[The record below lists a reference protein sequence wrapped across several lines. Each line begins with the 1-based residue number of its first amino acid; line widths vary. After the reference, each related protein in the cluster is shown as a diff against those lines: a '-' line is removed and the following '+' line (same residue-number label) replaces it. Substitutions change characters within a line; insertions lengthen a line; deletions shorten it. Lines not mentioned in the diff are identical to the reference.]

1 MEPVGRILKDTPTRS
16 AQIRA
21 RLEHPVVD
29 ADGHAIEFGPVYLD
43 YLKQV
48 AGPDITERFL
58 AMLEKGG
65 WFRMTPEDR
74 RGKRVA
80 RPSSWTLPT
89 LNTLDRAT
97 AMLPKLFRERMDE
110 FGLDFSMV
118 YSTLALNITRLADEE
133 LRRAT
138 CRALNVMFADIYR
151 DQADRMTPVAAI
163 PAHTPDE
170 AIAELDHSII
180 ELHLKAAM
188 INSNVRR
195 PIQTIAAPEPDL
207 THDASWMATLSMESP
222 YNYDPLWAR
231 CTELGVAV
239 TSHAPS
245 VGWGSRVV
253 SYHYIHNHVGSFAA
267 SGEAFAKAIVLSG
280 VSKRFPTL
288 NFAFLEGGVAW
299 ASELYAGL
307 VSHCGKRNS
316 REMER
321 YDPHN
326 IDKEMLADLFAEYGQ
341 GLVEGRPDPD
351 DPNFVR
357 WPGGW
362 HQLDDDLIAKELDTL
377 GIETA
382 EDLRPLFETNFYFGC
397 EADDPLVA
405 LGFDRRMN
413 PFGSRLKAMF
423 SSDIGHWDVPDMTG
437 VLQEAYE
444 LVEKELLDEEEFGE
458 FTFVHP
464 AMLHAGMN
472 ADFFKGTIVEDAV
485 TKLLEHTDFV
495 ERE

>member
-1 MEPVGRILKDTPTRS
+1 MAPDGRILKGGPTRS

-65 WFRMTPEDR
+65 WFRMTSEER
-74 RGKRVA
+74 RHKRVA

-110 FGLDFSMV
+110 FGLDFSVV

-180 ELHLKAAM
+180 ELGLKAAM

-195 PIQTIAAPEPDL
+195 PIETIADRDPDFAR
-207 THDASWMATLSMESP
+207 DASWMDTLCMESP
-222 YNYDPLWAR
+222 YDYDPLWTR

-267 SGEAFAKAIVLSG
+267 SGEAFAKAVVLSG

-307 VSHCGKRNS
+307 VGHCGKRSS

-326 IDKEMLADLFAEYGQ
+326 IDAGMLADLFAEYGQ

-351 DPNFVR
+351 DPSFVR

-362 HQLDDDLIAKELDTL
+362 HQLDDDLIANELDAL

-382 EDLRPLFETNFYFGC
+382 ENLRPLFEPNFYFGC

-423 SSDIGHWDVPDMTG
+423 SSDIGHWDVPDMTR

-485 TKLLEHTDFV
+485 ATLLDHAVAV
-495 ERE
+495 EPE

>member
-1 MEPVGRILKDTPTRS
+1 MAPDGQDQRDPGKSARIRS
-16 AQIRA
+16 Q
-21 RLEHPVVD
+21 LDHPVID

-48 AGPDITERFL
+48 AGPEITERFL
-58 AMLEKGG
+58 AMLEEGG
-65 WFRMTPEDR
+65 WFRMTPDDR
-74 RGKRVA
+74 RRRRVA

-97 AMLPKLFRERMDE
+97 AMLPRLLRARMDD
-110 FGLDFSMV
+110 FGLDFTLV
-118 YSTLALNITRLADEE
+118 YSTLALLITRLDDDE
-133 LRRAT
+133 LRTAT

-170 AIAELDHSII
+170 AIAELDHAVA
-180 ELHLKAAM
+180 ELGLKAAM

-195 PIQTIAAPEPDL
+195 PIEAVAERHPDVAR
-207 THDASWMATLSMESP
+207 HASWMDTLCMESP
-222 YNYDPLWAR
+222 YDYDPLWAR
-231 CTELGVAV
+231 CAALGVAV

-267 SGEAFAKAIVLSG
+267 SGEAFAKAVVLSG
-280 VSKRFPTL
+280 VSKRFPAL

-307 VSHCGKRNS
+307 VGHCGKRHS
-316 REMER
+316 RAMER

-326 IDKEMLADLFAEYGQ
+326 IDAAELADLFAEYGA
-341 GLVEGRPDPD
+341 GLVDGRPDPA
-351 DPNFVR
+351 DPGFVR

-362 HQLDDDLIAKELDTL
+362 HQLDDDLIAGELDAL

-382 EDLRPLFETNFYFGC
+382 EDLRPLFEPNFYFGC

-413 PFGSRLKAMF
+413 PFGARLKAMF
-423 SSDIGHWDVPDMTG
+423 SSDIGHWDVPDMMR
-437 VLQEAYE
+437 VLEEAYE
-444 LVEKELLDEEEFGE
+444 LVERGLLDDDEFRD

-464 AMLHAGMN
+464 ATLHAGMN
-472 ADFFKGTIVEDAV
+472 ADFFKGTVVEDEVA
-485 TKLLEHTDFV
+485 KLLDSRPEPK
-495 ERE
+495 

>member
-1 MEPVGRILKDTPTRS
+1 MPLDIGKSTARPTRS

-21 RLEHPVVD
+21 RLNHPVVD
-29 ADGHAIEFGPVYLD
+29 ADGHAIEYGPVYLD

-48 AGPDITERFL
+48 AGPKVTERYL
-58 AMLEKGG
+58 KLLDAGG
-65 WFRMTPEDR
+65 WFRMTPEER
-74 RGKRVA
+74 RRHRVA

-97 AMLPKLFRERMDE
+97 AMLPRLFRERMDD
-110 FGLDFSMV
+110 FGLDFSVV
-118 YSTLALNITRLADEE
+118 YSTLALLITRLEDEE

-170 AIAELDHSII
+170 AIAEITHAVR
-180 ELHLKAAM
+180 ELGLKAAM
-188 INSNVRR
+188 INSNIRR
-195 PIQTIAAPEPDL
+195 PVEAVAGKGADVARHAA
-207 THDASWMATLSMESP
+207 WMDTLCMESP
-222 YNYDPLWAR
+222 YDYDPLWAK
-231 CTELGVAV
+231 CVELGVAV

-267 SGEAFAKAIVLSG
+267 SGEAFAKALVLSG
-280 VSKRFPTL
+280 VTKRFPTL
-288 NFAFLEGGVAW
+288 QFAFLEGGVAW

-307 VSHCGKRNS
+307 VGHCGKRN
-316 REMER
+316 RKAMAA
-321 YDPHN
+321 YDPRN
-326 IDKEMLADLFAEYGQ
+326 LDAGMLADLFASYGQ
-341 GLVEGRPDPD
+341 GLVDGRPDPA

-362 HQLDDDLIAKELDTL
+362 YAHEDDMIAHELDAL
-377 GIETA
+377 GIENA
-382 EDLRPLFETNFYFGC
+382 EDLRRLFEPNFYFGC

-413 PFGSRLKAMF
+413 PFGARLKAMF
-423 SSDIGHWDVPDMTG
+423 SSDIGHWDVPDMTE
-437 VLQEAYE
+437 VLEEAYE
-444 LVEKELLDEEEFGE
+444 LIEKKLLDDEEFRD

-472 ADFFKGTIVEDAV
+472 PDFFKGTVVEADVA
-485 TKLLEHTDFV
+485 KLLA
-495 ERE
+495 

>member
-1 MEPVGRILKDTPTRS
+1 MAPDGRSLKGGSTRS

-48 AGPDITERFL
+48 AGPKITERFL
-58 AMLEKGG
+58 AVLEKGG

-74 RGKRVA
+74 RQKRVA

-110 FGLDFSMV
+110 FGLDFSVV

-138 CRALNVMFADIYR
+138 CRALNVMFADIYS

-180 ELHLKAAM
+180 ELRLKAAM

-195 PIQTIAAPEPDL
+195 PIQTIAELDL
-207 THDASWMATLSMESP
+207 DFTRDASWMDTLCMESP
-222 YNYDPLWAR
+222 YDYDPLWTR

-307 VSHCGKRNS
+307 VGHCGKRTS

-326 IDKEMLADLFAEYGQ
+326 IDKELLADLFAEYGQ

-351 DPNFVR
+351 DTSFVR

-362 HQLDDDLIAKELDTL
+362 HQLDDDLIAEELDTL

-382 EDLRPLFETNFYFGC
+382 EDLRPLFEPNFYFGC

-423 SSDIGHWDVPDMTG
+423 SSDIGHWDVPDMTR
-437 VLQEAYE
+437 VLEEAYE
-444 LVEKELLDEEEFGE
+444 LVEKELLDEEEFSE

-464 AMLHAGMN
+464 TMLHAGMN

-485 TKLLEHTDFV
+485 AKLLEHSVFV